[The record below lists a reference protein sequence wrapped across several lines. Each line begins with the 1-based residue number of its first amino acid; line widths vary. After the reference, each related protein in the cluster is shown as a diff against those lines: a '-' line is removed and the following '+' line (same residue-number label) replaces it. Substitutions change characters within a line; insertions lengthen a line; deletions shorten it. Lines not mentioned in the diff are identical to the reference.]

1 MHMKSGGLAMKLLK
15 ADSNQGFF
23 LADDGSYRVIDEIT
37 KEDLLRLMRNVLNN
51 DVEFDEFDEDVIKNQ
66 AHQVV
71 YRSIYRNLQSL
82 KDRKQEFVDESE
94 RLYLEDY
101 KRYSEDASQQG
112 GLPDAPTGAGDL

>member
-1 MHMKSGGLAMKLLK
+1 MKLLK

-23 LADDGSYRVIDEIT
+23 LAHDGEYREIDKIT
-37 KEDLLRLMRNVLNN
+37 KEDLLRLMRIVLND

-71 YRSIYRNLQSL
+71 YKSIYRNLLSL
-82 KDRKQEFVDESE
+82 RGRKQEFVDESE

-101 KRYSEDASQQG
+101 KRYTKDVSQQG
-112 GLPDAPTGAGDL
+112 GFPGALTDAGDL

>member
-1 MHMKSGGLAMKLLK
+1 MPMKSGGLAMKLLK

-23 LADDGSYRVIDEIT
+23 LADDGSYRAIDEIT

-51 DVEFDEFDEDVIKNQ
+51 DVEFDEFDKDVIKNQ

-82 KDRKQEFVDESE
+82 APVGASGEPPCC
-94 RLYLEDY
+94 
-101 KRYSEDASQQG
+101 DASSEY
-112 GLPDAPTGAGDL
+112 LL